1 MKNSRQSV
9 GLQTR
14 ATQLL
19 SLKTGLLLGM
29 ACLSLVG
36 HTSDT
41 TQVQPPIL
49 TDSVTKQSHAVMEQ
63 RDPVNKLPETIQAK
77 LAQANIPTDSM
88 SMVVQPLTDNPQNAA
103 STTPQTPLFSYN
115 ADVPRTPASTQK
127 LIPTYVALDSLGKD
141 FVWQTKLYQHGF
153 VWKGTLYGDVIVQG
167 SGDPKL
173 ENERLYQLLAMIK
186 AQGIQQVQGNLIID
200 NRQFE
205 GVDFDVNAFDG
216 KGLRPYNAQPNALL
230 TNFGTVE
237 VDLVPIAKP
246 NAIAAIKP
254 AKASAS
260 GSSAT
265 TSNTSDLY
273 NEAANLEQIQSKP
286 SINPK
291 DVAAYQV
298 SLKPALANFTMP
310 TTLQASQEP
319 CNSNQDDWIGTLTST
334 GLSFHQ
340 TASAFCGE
348 QKRYLT
354 FPDGDVLVKQQIIA
368 NWQKILPNFTGNIEF
383 ANPAVPYMQQAK
395 AIPQALPWYIRLYL
409 KYFGKPLTPKLVGYV
424 ASNPLHEQIKDI
436 NQHSNNVMTE
446 QIALSLPLYA
456 DKQRISTYPK
466 TFAYIHQWWQQKL
479 PQAQPPVMTRASGLC
494 RDCRVAPNSMLAL
507 LTLAYHS
514 PNFTVYRDSLGVAGE
529 SGTIKALKLRQPNNP
544 AIGHAW
550 IKTGTLDNVTSMAGY
565 VQGKSGKWY
574 AVVGM
579 INADNVKNNSNA
591 KAVLDEMLA
600 WTALQ

>member
-1 MKNSRQSV
+1 MKNS
-9 GLQTR
+9 
-14 ATQLL
+14 
-19 SLKTGLLLGM
+19 LKFVACQNRNPRLWSIKIGLLGLAG
-29 ACLSLVG
+29 CLSLVG
-36 HTSDT
+36 HTSET
-41 TQVQPPIL
+41 TPVKPPRAQIV
-49 TDSVTKQSHAVMEQ
+49 S
-63 RDPVNKLPETIQAK
+63 DPVSKLPDAIQAK
-77 LAQANIPTDSM
+77 LAAASIPTDSL
-88 SMVVQPLTDNPQNAA
+88 SMVVQPLEQPSSVTAHTLPIV
-103 STTPQTPLFSYN
+103 SYN
-115 ADVPRTPASTQK
+115 ANVPRTPASTQK

-141 FVWQTKLYQHGF
+141 FVWHTKLYQHGF

-173 ENERLYQLLAMIK
+173 ESERLYQLLSMIK
-186 AQGIQQVQGNLIID
+186 SQGIHQVDGKLIID
-200 NRQFE
+200 NHQFD
-205 GVDFDVNAFDG
+205 GVNFDVNAFDG

-246 NAIAAIKP
+246 NAASTQP
-254 AKASAS
+254 DNLSAS
-260 GSSAT
+260 NKTTELRAATSAD
-265 TSNTSDLY
+265 SD
-273 NEAANLEQIQSKP
+273 NAVANLEHVQTKP

-298 SLKPALANFTMP
+298 ILKPELANFNVP
-310 TTLQASQEP
+310 TKLAATQQP
-319 CNSNQDDWIGTLTST
+319 CNTSQDDWIGTLTST
-334 GLSFHQ
+334 ALSF
-340 TASAFCGE
+340 TESPSAFCGE

-354 FPDGDVLVKQQIIA
+354 FPDGNVLVKQQIIA
-368 NWQKILPNFTGNIEF
+368 GWQKILPNFKGNIEF
-383 ANPAVPYMQQAK
+383 ANPATPYMQQAH
-395 AIPQALPWYIRLYL
+395 AIPQTLPWYLRLYL
-409 KYFGKPLTPKLVGYV
+409 KFFGKPLTPKLIGYV
-424 ASNPLHEQIKDI
+424 ASNPLSEQIKDI

-456 DKQRISTYPK
+456 SKQSVSNYPK
-466 TFAYIHQWWQQKL
+466 TFAFIQAWWQQKL
-479 PQAQPPVMTRASGLC
+479 PNAQPPLMTRASGLC
-494 RDCRVAPNSMLAL
+494 RDCRVTPSSLLAL
-507 LTLAYHS
+507 LNLAYQS
-514 PNFTVYRDSLGVAGE
+514 PNFNVYRDSLGVAGE

-600 WTALQ
+600 WTAVQ

>member
-1 MKNSRQSV
+1 MCIRDRPN
-9 GLQTR
+9 
-14 ATQLL
+14 
-19 SLKTGLLLGM
+19 
-29 ACLSLVG
+29 
-36 HTSDT
+36 TS
-41 TQVQPPIL
+41 
-49 TDSVTKQSHAVMEQ
+49 SVTQ
-63 RDPVNKLPETIQAK
+63 
-77 LAQANIPTDSM
+77 PTTSASTDI
-88 SMVVQPLTDNPQNAA
+88 DNP
-103 STTPQTPLFSYN
+103 
-115 ADVPRTPASTQK
+115 
-127 LIPTYVALDSLGKD
+127 
-141 FVWQTKLYQHGF
+141 
-153 VWKGTLYGDVIVQG
+153 
-167 SGDPKL
+167 
-173 ENERLYQLLAMIK
+173 
-186 AQGIQQVQGNLIID
+186 
-200 NRQFE
+200 
-205 GVDFDVNAFDG
+205 
-216 KGLRPYNAQPNALL
+216 
-230 TNFGTVE
+230 
-237 VDLVPIAKP
+237 
-246 NAIAAIKP
+246 
-254 AKASAS
+254 
-260 GSSAT
+260 
-265 TSNTSDLY
+265 
-273 NEAANLEQIQSKP
+273 AANLEQIQSKP

-310 TTLQASQEP
+310 TTLKASQAP

-368 NWQKILPNFTGNIEF
+368 DWQKILPNFTGNIEF

>member
-1 MKNSRQSV
+1 M
-9 GLQTR
+9 
-14 ATQLL
+14 
-19 SLKTGLLLGM
+19 
-29 ACLSLVG
+29 
-36 HTSDT
+36 
-41 TQVQPPIL
+41 
-49 TDSVTKQSHAVMEQ
+49 
-63 RDPVNKLPETIQAK
+63 
-77 LAQANIPTDSM
+77 
-88 SMVVQPLTDNPQNAA
+88 
-103 STTPQTPLFSYN
+103 
-115 ADVPRTPASTQK
+115 
-127 LIPTYVALDSLGKD
+127 
-141 FVWQTKLYQHGF
+141 
-153 VWKGTLYGDVIVQG
+153 WKGTLYGDVIVQG

-186 AQGIQQVQGNLIID
+186 AQGIKQVQGNLIID
-200 NRQFE
+200 NRQFD
-205 GVDFDVNAFDG
+205 GVEFDVNAFDG

-237 VDLVPIAKP
+237 VDLVPLPKPDATPVVKP
-246 NAIAAIKP
+246 NTSSVTRSTT
-254 AKASAS
+254 SAS
-260 GSSAT
+260 T
-265 TSNTSDLY
+265 DIDNP
-273 NEAANLEQIQSKP
+273 AANLEQIQSKP

-310 TTLQASQEP
+310 TTLKASQAP

-368 NWQKILPNFTGNIEF
+368 DWQKILPNFIGNIEF

-446 QIALSLPLYA
+446 QIALSLPVYA

>member
-1 MKNSRQSV
+1 M
-9 GLQTR
+9 
-14 ATQLL
+14 
-19 SLKTGLLLGM
+19 
-29 ACLSLVG
+29 
-36 HTSDT
+36 
-41 TQVQPPIL
+41 
-49 TDSVTKQSHAVMEQ
+49 
-63 RDPVNKLPETIQAK
+63 
-77 LAQANIPTDSM
+77 
-88 SMVVQPLTDNPQNAA
+88 
-103 STTPQTPLFSYN
+103 
-115 ADVPRTPASTQK
+115 
-127 LIPTYVALDSLGKD
+127 
-141 FVWQTKLYQHGF
+141 
-153 VWKGTLYGDVIVQG
+153 WKGTLYGDVIVQG

-186 AQGIQQVQGNLIID
+186 AQGIKQVQGNLIID
-200 NRQFE
+200 NQQFD

-237 VDLVPIAKP
+237 VDLVPLPKPDATPVVKP
-246 NAIAAIKP
+246 NTSSVTRSTT
-254 AKASAS
+254 SAS
-260 GSSAT
+260 T
-265 TSNTSDLY
+265 DIDNP
-273 NEAANLEQIQSKP
+273 AANLEQIQSKP

-298 SLKPALANFTMP
+298 ILKPALANFTMP
-310 TTLQASQEP
+310 TTLQASQAP

-368 NWQKILPNFTGNIEF
+368 DWQKILPNFTGNIEF
-383 ANPAVPYMQQAK
+383 ANPSVPYMQQAK

-456 DKQRISTYPK
+456 DKQPISTYPK

>member
-41 TQVQPPIL
+41 TPVPPIL
-49 TDSVTKQSHAVMEQ
+49 TDSVTKQSHAVMGQ
-63 RDPVNKLPETIQAK
+63 RDSVNKLPEAIQAK

-88 SMVVQPLTDNPQNAA
+88 SMVVQPLTDNPQNAV
-103 STTPQTPLFSYN
+103 STAPQTPLFSYN

-186 AQGIQQVQGNLIID
+186 AQGIQQIEGNLIID
-200 NRQFE
+200 NQQFD
-205 GVDFDVNAFDG
+205 GVDFDVNAF
-216 KGLRPYNAQPNALL
+216 NAQPNALL

-237 VDLVPIAKP
+237 VDLVPLPKSNAIPVVKP
-246 NAIAAIKP
+246 NTSSVTRP
-254 AKASAS
+254 TTSAS
-260 GSSAT
+260 T
-265 TSNTSDLY
+265 DIDNP
-273 NEAANLEQIQSKP
+273 AANLEQIQSKP

-298 SLKPALANFTMP
+298 ILKPALANFTMP
-310 TTLQASQEP
+310 TTLQASQAP
-319 CNSNQDDWIGTLTST
+319 CNNNQDDWIGTLTSI

-368 NWQKILPNFTGNIEF
+368 DWQKILPNFTGNIEF
-383 ANPAVPYMQQAK
+383 ANSAVPYMQQAK

-424 ASNPLHEQIKDI
+424 ASNPLQEQIKDI